1 MEDDPNRRPIRL
13 VIIVTILAALVA
25 VGAIVLWQSL
35 YSSGTP

>member
-1 MEDDPNRRPIRL
+1 VMDDPDRRPIR
-13 VIIVTILAALVA
+13 VVVIVTTLAALVA